1 VAKRTSRRL
10 DELSC
15 VAAQRF
21 TTSPPVMVRVTPDR
35 RSRLSE
41 GGVVEASVRARLLG
55 IRLLTLDASVVIA
68 PAEVAVPWARSND
81 PSHRSPARSSSL
93 PPARSGAIG
102 GGLAE
107 AVRSVHESAALLA
120 EARNG
125 WRDRRTATRLP
136 PAAGDVLTSEASSI
150 ARQTGSSE

>member
-1 VAKRTSRRL
+1 
-10 DELSC
+10 
-15 VAAQRF
+15 
-21 TTSPPVMVRVTPDR
+21 MVRVTPDR

-55 IRLLTLDASVVIA
+55 IRLLTLEANVVIA
-68 PAEVAVPWARSND
+68 PAEVTVPWAGSND
-81 PSHRSPARSSSL
+81 PSHRSPERSSSV

-107 AVRSVHESAALLA
+107 AVRSIDEGAALLA

-125 WRDRRTATRLP
+125 SAGPRRTATRLP
-136 PAAGDVLTSEASSI
+136 PAAGSRA
-150 ARQTGSSE
+150 

>member
-1 VAKRTSRRL
+1 
-10 DELSC
+10 
-15 VAAQRF
+15 
-21 TTSPPVMVRVTPDR
+21 MVTVTPDR

-55 IRLLTLDASVVIA
+55 IRLLTLEASVVIA

-81 PSHRSPARSSSL
+81 PYHRSPARSSSL

-107 AVRSVHESAALLA
+107 AVRSIDESTALLA

-125 WRDRRTATRLP
+125 SAGPPNYDASATGRRTARLTRPEAHAPGKQSMTSL
-136 PAAGDVLTSEASSI
+136 DVLTSEASSI
-150 ARQTGSSE
+150 ARKTASSE